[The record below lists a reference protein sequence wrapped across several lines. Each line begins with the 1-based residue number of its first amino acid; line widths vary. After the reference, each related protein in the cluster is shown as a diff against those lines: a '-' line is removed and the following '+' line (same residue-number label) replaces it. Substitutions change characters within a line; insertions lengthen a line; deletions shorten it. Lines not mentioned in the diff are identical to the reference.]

1 MALTHLRALRTIA
14 ALFFFLP
21 ITFLFLDLG
30 SNVPG
35 SASDAFLYLQIIPA
49 LLKFFAGMGVMI
61 FGIVFI
67 ALLTLLFGRVYCS
80 TICPLGILQD
90 VVNRIAK
97 TISKK
102 RRKRNYFA
110 YAKPRYAI
118 HYSIL
123 AATAALF
130 ALHST
135 MLLNLLE
142 PFSNYGRV
150 IHNLFRPILHALN
163 NAGAAVTERFHVY
176 FLYTIPF
183 KEIAIGAV
191 IVPLFFLALVVY
203 LSYTRGRLFCNLLCP
218 AGALLGLISRYAIFK
233 IEVNE
238 STCTDCG
245 LCEKVCKAQC
255 IESKSKTIDH
265 AACIGCFNCFNACP
279 SEGLTFAHHYA
290 KIDSHRTLS
299 GAEASNLLNFFI
311 PKRFLSLCEPVIQ
324 IFQHPSSHS
333 DKRNGKDLGILTRRF
348 GSAQRPADLRTLA
361 TSRRAFLA
369 TAAIG
374 TTLPVVLKVDSL
386 TAPSTAYMESRKHP
400 VTPPG
405 SLSVDHFTQY
415 CTACHLCV
423 TSCPAQ
429 VLIPSWFDYGIGGIF
444 QPKMNYQASFCN
456 YDCVKCTEVCP
467 TGALLPLLPEAKRL
481 VQMGKVQ
488 FVRED
493 CIVVTKKTDC
503 GACSEHCPTKAV
515 HMVPEGKLSI
525 PEVNNEICVGC
536 GACEHACPVKPRKA
550 IFVNANPVHLTAKKP
565 EVKKLENPMGSG
577 QDFPF

>member
-1 MALTHLRALRTIA
+1 MTLTHLRALRTIV

-21 ITFLFLDLG
+21 ITFFFLDLG
-30 SNVPG
+30 SNVPK
-35 SASDAFLYLQIIPA
+35 SVNDAFLYLQIIPA
-49 LLKFFAGMGVMI
+49 LLKLFAGVGVMI

-110 YAKPRYAI
+110 YAKPKYAI

-130 ALHST
+130 AFHST

-142 PFSNYGRV
+142 PFSNYGRI
-150 IHNLFRPILHALN
+150 IHNLFRPILHTLN

-183 KEIAIGAV
+183 KEIAVGAV
-191 IVPLFFLALVVY
+191 IVPLLFLGLVVY

-218 AGALLGLISRYAIFK
+218 AGALLGLISRYTIFK

-255 IESKSKTIDH
+255 IESKSKKIDH

-279 SEGLTFAHHYA
+279 SVGLMFRRSSLKNDLYQTFRIPSAVEGRSASDLT
-290 KIDSHRTLS
+290 
-299 GAEASNLLNFFI
+299 G
-311 PKRFLSLCEPVIQ
+311 
-324 IFQHPSSHS
+324 
-333 DKRNGKDLGILTRRF
+333 RF
-348 GSAQRPADLRTLA
+348 GSAQRPVDSSSAT

-374 TTLPVVLKVDSL
+374 TTLPVALKVDSL

-481 VQMGKVQ
+481 GQMGKVQ

-525 PEVNNEICVGC
+525 PEVNNDICVGC

-550 IFVNANPVHLTAKKP
+550 IFVNANSVHLTAKKP
-565 EVKKLENPMGSG
+565 EVKKLENPMENG

>member
-35 SASDAFLYLQIIPA
+35 SVNDAFLYLQIIPA
-49 LLKFFAGMGVMI
+49 LLKFFAGVGVMI

-102 RRKRNYFA
+102 RHKRNYFT
-110 YAKPRYAI
+110 YAKPKYAI
-118 HYSIL
+118 HYSIF
-123 AATAALF
+123 AATAVLF
-130 ALHST
+130 AFHST

-150 IHNLFRPILHALN
+150 IHNLFRPILHAMN

-191 IVPLFFLALVVY
+191 IVPLFFLALVAY

-218 AGALLGLISRYAIFK
+218 AGALLGLISRYTIFK

-255 IESKSKTIDH
+255 IESKSKTIDY

-279 SEGLTFAHHYA
+279 SVGLTFAHHYA
-290 KIDSHRTLS
+290 KIDS
-299 GAEASNLLNFFI
+299 
-311 PKRFLSLCEPVIQ
+311 
-324 IFQHPSSHS
+324 
-333 DKRNGKDLGILTRRF
+333 
-348 GSAQRPADLRTLA
+348 QRPVDSSSAT

-374 TTLPVVLKVDSL
+374 TTLPVALKVDSL
-386 TAPSTAYMESRKHP
+386 TAPPTAYMESRKHP

-405 SLSVDHFTQY
+405 SLSVNHFTQY

-444 QPKMNYQASFCN
+444 QPKMNYLASFCN

-467 TGALLPLLPEAKRL
+467 TGALFSLLPEAKRL